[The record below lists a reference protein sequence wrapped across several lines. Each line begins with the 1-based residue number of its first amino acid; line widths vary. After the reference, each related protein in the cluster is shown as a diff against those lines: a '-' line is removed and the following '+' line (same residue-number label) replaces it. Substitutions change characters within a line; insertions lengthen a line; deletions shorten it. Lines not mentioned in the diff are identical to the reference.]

1 MERLWE
7 LTKDYDPVDIW
18 NMEETGYF
26 FKALPEK
33 GLAEKKSQA
42 LGDKKSKMRLAIAFL
57 VSTVGDKVI
66 EPIVIWGSAK
76 PRCFKNLIKPEGTYD
91 VHYYSSQKLW
101 MTSEI
106 MDSVLTKIN
115 RKMPAA
121 KRNSL
126 LFMGN
131 GPCHPENFVVSC
143 SNIKVVFFYLQHY
156 VKTATSRCRYN
167 NKFQS

>member
-33 GLAEKKSQA
+33 VLAENKSQA
-42 LGDKKSKMRLAIAFL
+42 LGGKKSKMRLTIAFF
-57 VSTVGDKVI
+57 VSTAGDKVI
-66 EPIVIWGSAK
+66 EPIVIWRSAK
-76 PRCFKNLIKPEGTYD
+76 PRSFKNLIIPKGTYD
-91 VHYYSSQKLW
+91 VHYDSSQKLW
-101 MTSEI
+101 MTNEI

-115 RKMPAA
+115 RKMTAA

-131 GPCHPENFVVSC
+131 APCHPENFVVSY

-156 VKTATSRCRYN
+156 VKTASSRCRYN

>member
-101 MTSEI
+101 MASEI